1 MFFPKVDCCHC
12 ASGPDPLSDKRYLN
26 WRDMKKKIEQNICL
40 GSKNKQG
47 IERITLKKW
56 NAILTRNG
64 ENNGDK

>member
-1 MFFPKVDCCHC
+1 
-12 ASGPDPLSDKRYLN
+12 
-26 WRDMKKKIEQNICL
+26 MKKKIEQNICL